1 MESSHVKKLKKKMW
15 LALQLCALGHFQGAL
30 LPWARFMRKPLGSF
44 LGLHVS
50 VVNVSGGTTHC
61 GCARVLLP
69 YRLVIESEYPVSRAP
84 AMSLASRA
92 DRVHT
97 ADVVVNS
104 CASFESMG
112 LKQSVLDGL
121 RACGYVVPSPIQLL
135 TIPLAV
141 KGHDVLGIS
150 KSGTGKTVCFAVTC
164 LQHVVQRLNT
174 PQSLVV
180 QPTRELAIQ
189 TKDVMTAMAL
199 HQQDPVGVHAF
210 VGGIAIDLDTLKLS
224 QAQELVHIIIGTPGR
239 LLALLQ
245 LGTLVSSTIRVLI
258 LDEVDRLYSENLA
271 SELSQILTFLPKKRQ
286 TLCFSATLPNGLEN
300 SLQAIMAAPKLI
312 TVSSEDAKLI
322 GVKQFYL
329 RCEVVPAADSS
340 SSDVQRRVSAIDY
353 LLQQVDF
360 HQAIV
365 FCNSQSRAALVNDWL
380 QVGGWSSTCIHG
392 AMEQSDRS
400 AAISAVKSFSTRVLV
415 SSDVT
420 ARGIDLDRVNLVV
433 NCDLPQHAHTY
444 LHRVGRTGR
453 FGTLGLAVTITN
465 GEADI
470 CLLDTI
476 CKAVSYEIPQLPTVI
491 PKDWYDF
498 HLQSD
503 ECSRKEAVKASERP
517 KDVTLPSQPRK
528 RDHQVDD
535 FGPRASEKKR
545 KLVKSGPACDDSKAA
560 AQQFPPWALP
570 SDANVSAADGIAS
583 TAAFY
588 GVPPPPP
595 SVVLQWLNWSVTC
608 RPSPSLIATLILI
621 WLLHFASS
629 PFF

>member
-1 MESSHVKKLKKKMW
+1 VKVLHSPFGLVFQCATVFEST
-15 LALQLCALGHFQGAL
+15 LQFYVPCA
-30 LPWARFMRKPLGSF
+30 P
-44 LGLHVS
+44 
-50 VVNVSGGTTHC
+50 T
-61 GCARVLLP
+61 
-69 YRLVIESEYPVSRAP
+69 
-84 AMSLASRA
+84 MSLASRSH
-92 DRVHT
+92 RVHT
-97 ADVVVNS
+97 ADVAVDT

-210 VGGIAIDLDTLKLS
+210 VGGIAIDFDTQKLS
-224 QAQELVHIIIGTPGR
+224 EAQELVHIIIGTPGR

-271 SELSQILTFLPKKRQ
+271 SELSQILTFLPKKKQ
-286 TLCFSATLPNGLEN
+286 TLCFSATLPDGLES
-300 SLQAIMAAPKLI
+300 SLQSIMVTPQLI
-312 TVSSEDAKLI
+312 TVHSEDAKLI

-329 RCEVVPAADSS
+329 KCEVVPDADTSKN
-340 SSDVQRRVSAIDY
+340 DIQRRVSAIDY

-365 FCNSQSRAALVNDWL
+365 FCNSQSRAALVDDWL

-453 FGTLGLAVTITN
+453 FGTLGLAVSITN
-465 GEADI
+465 SEADI
-470 CLLDTI
+470 SLLDAI
-476 CKAVSYEIPQLPTVI
+476 CKAVSYEIPQLPAVI

-503 ECSRKEAVKASERP
+503 ECSRKEAAKASERP
-517 KDVTLPSQPRK
+517 KDVSLPSQPRH
-528 RDHQVDD
+528 RDLQSES
-535 FGPRASEKKR
+535 FGTRASEKKR
-545 KLVKSGPACDDSKAA
+545 KLVNSGPVSDDLKAA
-560 AQQFPPWALP
+560 AQRFSPWTLPPDP
-570 SDANVSAADGIAS
+570 SIAAGDGSAS

-595 SVVLQWLNWSVTC
+595 AVVLQWLNWSVTC
-608 RPSPSLIATLILI
+608 RPSLSLIATSKPSS
-621 WLLHFASS
+621 WVSLLSHL
-629 PFF
+629 PF